1 VPGLEQYMSVVVG
14 RSLGGFGLECSAA
27 LGLSV
32 AKRESMSYNIFT
44 TFTDKD
50 GFIVVL
56 DEEIKPLVVSLLWL
70 MVVVVVVAVVV
81 LLILMVV
88 LEAVRIIVVVLKL
101 VVVLVVVLTLVVILA
116 VELLVLVVVTGSG
129 TSPFR

>member
-1 VPGLEQYMSVVVG
+1 MLLSSGLVVPGLEQYMSVVGG
-14 RSLGGFGLECSAA
+14 RSLGGFGLESSAV

-56 DEEIKPLVVSLLWL
+56 DEEIKTLVVSFLRLI
-70 MVVVVVVAVVV
+70 VAVVVVAVVV
-81 LLILMVV
+81 LLIL
-88 LEAVRIIVVVLKL
+88 
-101 VVVLVVVLTLVVILA
+101 VLT
-116 VELLVLVVVTGSG
+116 
-129 TSPFR
+129 TS